1 MPGASRCIPLLNC
14 TSDDIIAAPED
25 VNSCSCKTSPNGFE
39 CTTTVQPEYIKVH
52 GKLHKVEWSMSYFSL
67 ATVSVHCVSGKV
79 TRILFDLTCNSKSLH
94 WKEWVGDSREKWYQP

>member
-14 TSDDIIAAPED
+14 TSDDIIAAPGD

-52 GKLHKVEWSMSYFSL
+52 GKLHEVLNPFVLRSNELYLLSYSI
-67 ATVSVHCVSGKV
+67 SVLLSGRV
-79 TRILFDLTCNSKSLH
+79 TKIPFDLTCNSQSLH
-94 WKEWVGDSREKWYQP
+94 